1 MEVGIGLPA
10 VIPGVNG
17 RSIVEWARKADAGP
31 FSSVSV
37 QDRLVYPNFDP
48 MIALGAA
55 AAVTERVR
63 LMTSILLAPL
73 RGTALLAKQAASLD
87 AISGGRLS
95 LGLGIGGRPDDYIAG
110 EADIRKRGKRFE
122 GQLATMRRIWAGG
135 PYGPE
140 AGSIGPAP
148 HRSGGPE
155 LLIGAHSPAALR
167 RVARWGDGFIAAGG
181 DPKAA
186 RSAFDSVLADW
197 SAQGKEGKPRFV
209 ASAYFALGPNAEAAI
224 DHYINDYYGFMPQMA
239 AMVVASSLQTPKRIR
254 STLAAY
260 ADEEVDEFLLWP
272 CDTDIEQTGRL
283 ADVL

>member
-48 MIALGAA
+48 MITLAAA

-122 GQLATMRRIWAGG
+122 GQLAAMRRIWAGG

-140 AGSIGPAP
+140 AGAIGPAP

-186 RSAFDSVLADW
+186 RAAFDSVLADW
-197 SAQGKEGKPRFV
+197 SAQGKAGKPRFV
-209 ASAYFALGPNAEAAI
+209 AAAYFALGPNAEAAI

-239 AMVVASSLQTPKRIR
+239 AMVVAASLQTPERIR

-260 ADEEVDEFLLWP
+260 AAEGVDEFLLWP
-272 CDTDIEQTGRL
+272 CDTDIEQIGRL

>member
-1 MEVGIGLPA
+1 MEVGIGIPA
-10 VIPGVNG
+10 AIPGVHG
-17 RSIVEWARKADAGP
+17 RSIVEWARRADAGP

-37 QDRLVYPNFDP
+37 QDRLVYPNFES

-73 RGTALLAKQAASLD
+73 RGTALLAKQAASVD

-110 EADIRKRGKRFE
+110 EADVRKRGKRFE
-122 GQLATMRRIWAGG
+122 GQLAAMRRIWAGE

-140 AGSIGPAP
+140 VGAVGPAP
-148 HRSGGPE
+148 HRAGGPE

-186 RSAFDSVLADW
+186 RASFDSVLADW
-197 SAQGKEGKPRFV
+197 SAQGREGRPRFV
-209 ASAYFALGPNAEAAI
+209 AAAYFALGPDAEAAI

-239 AMVVASSLQTPKRIR
+239 AMVVEASLQTPERIR

-260 ADEEVDEFLLWP
+260 AGEGVDEFLLWP
-272 CDTDIEQTGRL
+272 CDANIEQVGRL
-283 ADVL
+283 EDVV

>member
-1 MEVGIGLPA
+1 MQVGIGLPA

-48 MIALGAA
+48 MIALAAA

-122 GQLATMRRIWAGG
+122 GQLATMRRIWTGG

-140 AGSIGPAP
+140 AGPIGPAP

-167 RVARWGDGFIAAGG
+167 RIARWGDGFIAAGG

-186 RSAFDSVLADW
+186 RAAFDSVLADW

-209 ASAYFALGPNAEAAI
+209 AAAYFALGPNAEAAI

-239 AMVVASSLQTPKRIR
+239 AMVVAASLQTPERIR

-260 ADEEVDEFLLWP
+260 ANEGVDEFLLWP
-272 CDTDIEQTGRL
+272 CDTDIEQIGRL

>member
-122 GQLATMRRIWAGG
+122 GQLATMRRIWTGG

-140 AGSIGPAP
+140 AGAIGPAP

-167 RVARWGDGFIAAGG
+167 RIARWGDGFIAAGG

-186 RSAFDSVLADW
+186 RAAFDSVLADW
-197 SAQGKEGKPRFV
+197 SARGKEGKPRFV

-239 AMVVASSLQTPKRIR
+239 AMVVASSLQTPERIR

-260 ADEEVDEFLLWP
+260 ANEGVDEFLLWP
-272 CDTDIEQTGRL
+272 CDTDIDQIGRL

>member
-37 QDRLVYPNFDP
+37 QDRLVYPNFEP

-122 GQLATMRRIWAGG
+122 GQLATMRRIWTGG

-140 AGSIGPAP
+140 AGAIGPAP

-167 RVARWGDGFIAAGG
+167 RIARWGDGFIAAGG

-186 RSAFDSVLADW
+186 RAAFDSVLADW
-197 SAQGKEGKPRFV
+197 STQGKEGKPRFV

-239 AMVVASSLQTPKRIR
+239 AMVVASSLQTPDRIR

-260 ADEEVDEFLLWP
+260 ADEGVDEFLLWP
-272 CDTDIEQTGRL
+272 CDTDIDQIGRL